1 MSFSKTRMH
10 ASTQSNCYYAT
21 RSIAFVIAQGTR
33 KAYRINILSLPV
45 CFNFIFIRYNQYVF
59 PLYSLEV
66 MRRQYISQHNITDI
80 NFIVINA
87 GDLRSRLNYYRL
99 YRLGYFDLYQDYAS
113 ETAPEENV
121 WSLLDGAKDDFLI
134 YDRQDFIMLIF
145 AKTSC
150 YSNNDNVTFA

>member
-1 MSFSKTRMH
+1 
-10 ASTQSNCYYAT
+10 
-21 RSIAFVIAQGTR
+21 
-33 KAYRINILSLPV
+33 
-45 CFNFIFIRYNQYVF
+45 
-59 PLYSLEV
+59 

-99 YRLGYFDLYQDYAS
+99 YRLGYFDLYQDYSS

-134 YDRQDFIMLIF
+134 YDRCGQLTYHIPMPYSALRYPFIQIAIESTYTGRHPCNCSADEPTTTAMPSTEKAATTIASTTPTPAPQNAL
-145 AKTSC
+145 
-150 YSNNDNVTFA
+150 